1 MKMQGSNTQSGGVS
15 LPDDESENPSSDP
28 FSISSSGA
36 DSLSGS
42 DAKLPQGMETSK
54 WGGVDHE
61 TAERCRHG
69 KRPRRLLCWD
79 GNNTGRRYLAC
90 PLRGKFNMCDFISWV
105 DDQWPP
111 MFQRVVASIGEVV
124 GKFKKKL
131 DDLQVD
137 LLEAIQLR
145 NDAVEENEAILSEK
159 QEQLLENQRL
169 EREFTMRTRLAQTTC
184 STLQNRISND
194 LYDKN
199 MLYGFILCMFR
210 VIVAIL
216 FGIAL
221 KK

>member
-1 MKMQGSNTQSGGVS
+1 
-15 LPDDESENPSSDP
+15 
-28 FSISSSGA
+28 
-36 DSLSGS
+36 
-42 DAKLPQGMETSK
+42 
-54 WGGVDHE
+54 
-61 TAERCRHG
+61 
-69 KRPRRLLCWD
+69 
-79 GNNTGRRYLAC
+79 
-90 PLRGKFNMCDFISWV
+90 
-105 DDQWPP
+105 